1 MDRRS
6 SRTNAHVVVAALM
19 SMAAFALAACGDD
32 DPAGPEAQISAEQA
46 ERVALAVSEA
56 AGRAA
61 GIALAEAQQAAGGS
75 LASPLAVEPSIQPRT
90 QQAPGQF
97 TWDFDSSTECPEG
110 GTVGAAG
117 SGSLESSD
125 DGGTIGFDWT
135 AQVSYGEC
143 GVETDDG
150 IFVLSTASP
159 VDLGGSGEAVAD
171 GEGSLEGNFDWSYA
185 GSVAWNELDGPSG
198 TCTIDL
204 TAALDFQGGASG
216 ATWSGT
222 VAGSVCGQSVDRE
235 WSATYTG

>member
-1 MDRRS
+1 MDRRNS
-6 SRTNAHVVVAALM
+6 LMDAHVLVVALI
-19 SMAAFALAACGDD
+19 SLAAFGLAACGGD
-32 DPAGPEAQISAEQA
+32 DPAGPEEEISAEQA

-61 GIALAEAQQAAGGS
+61 GLALADGQSAAGS
-75 LASPLAVEPSIQPRT
+75 VTSPLLERSVQPRT
-90 QQAPGQF
+90 QQDPGSF

-117 SGSLESSD
+117 SGSLESSE
-125 DGGTIGFDWT
+125 DGGTVSFDWT
-135 AQVSYGEC
+135 AEVSYDEC

-150 IFVLSTASP
+150 TFFLSTASP
-159 VDLGGSGEAVAD
+159 VDLDGSGQAVSD
-171 GEGSLEGNFDWSYA
+171 DGSLEGSFDWSYA
-185 GSVAWNELDGPSG
+185 GSVAWDELDGPSG

-204 TAALDFQGGASG
+204 TASLDFQGGASG

-222 VAGSVCGQSVDRE
+222 VTGLVCGQGVDRE

>member
-6 SRTNAHVVVAALM
+6 SLTDAHVVVVALL
-19 SMAAFALAACGDD
+19 SLAAFGLAACGDY
-32 DPAGPEAQISAEQA
+32 DPAGPEEEISAEQA

-61 GIALAEAQQAAGGS
+61 GIALAEGQSAAGS
-75 LASPLAVEPSIQPRT
+75 VAPPLAVERSVQPRT

-97 TWDFDSSTECPEG
+97 TWDFDSSTNCPEG

-125 DGGTIGFDWT
+125 DGETVGFDWT
-135 AQVSYGEC
+135 AEVSYDEC

-150 IFVLSTASP
+150 IFILSTASP
-159 VDLGGSGEAVAD
+159 VDLDGSGQAVAD
-171 GEGSLEGNFDWSYA
+171 GEDSLEGSFDWSYA
-185 GSVAWNELDGPSG
+185 GSVAWDELDGPSG

-204 TAALDFQGGASG
+204 AAALDFQGGASG

-222 VAGSVCGQSVDRE
+222 VAGSVCGQDVDRE